1 MRTAI
6 LSLTICLASS
16 LLPAQ
21 SVDVPLANWTVPTYH
36 ASTVTGGLTTMA
48 DVTPGVGFV
57 GIQPC
62 RVADTRGN
70 GAPITGGI
78 FANSAQRTWDL
89 TGLCGLPAGT
99 DAISAN
105 FTVVAAGGIPPGSFL
120 LAWPTGQA
128 PPPTAIMTYG
138 PGQIISNAAIVP
150 LGPGEQLNV
159 NVSGSTHIVMDV
171 NGYFTDQYNPGV
183 SFHAVSSNVAP
194 AILAE
199 NTSTVANAVGIKG
212 VITSTNPGDF
222 ATAVMAVNN
231 GDGYGLWGTSATG
244 FGVVGGGG
252 AGGVWATTDGLNANG
267 VYGQHTGSSAGSGVY
282 GQTSSTGDS
291 AGVLGINGLG
301 RITGVVNIDYTGV
314 RGEGRDGWG
323 VFGLTTVDPVGL
335 PTDGV
340 RGAVVNGSG
349 GDLALGI
356 LGSNFGATHYGVYSG
371 GDYGGTGAKYFVEPH
386 PTDASKVIR
395 YVALEGN
402 EAGTYFRGRGKFQNG
417 VATIEVPEDFRLV
430 TDPENLSVVV
440 TPIGE
445 MASFAIVKIGLDRIV
460 VKSSRNVEF
469 FYLVNGIRR
478 THKDLMPIVPG
489 REYMPESS
497 DARMPVYLAEGQ
509 KQMLISNGTY
519 RPDGTVNMETARRL
533 GWDKEWEKRGRPAPQ
548 PTSD

>member
-1 MRTAI
+1 M
-6 LSLTICLASS
+6 S
-16 LLPAQ
+16 
-21 SVDVPLANWTVPTYH
+21 
-36 ASTVTGGLTTMA
+36 

-171 NGYFTDQYNPGV
+171 NGYFTDQYNAGV

-199 NTSTVANAVGIKG
+199 NTSTVANAVAIKG

-244 FGVVGGGG
+244 FGVVAGGGV
-252 AGGVWATTDGLNANG
+252 GGVWATTDGAQANG
-267 VYGQHTGSSAGSGVY
+267 VFGQHTGSSSGSGVY
-282 GQTSSTGDS
+282 GQTASTSGNN
-291 AGVLGINGLG
+291 AGVWGVT
-301 RITGVVNIDYTGV
+301 TGTPASSCCGGAGV
-314 RGEGRDGWG
+314 RGESAQGFG
-323 VFGLTTVDPVGL
+323 VLGLSKGVEGVVGI
-335 PTDGV
+335 
-340 RGAVVNGSG
+340 RISAVSDQILTSGS
-349 GDLALGI
+349 LGTP
-356 LGSNFGATHYGVYSG
+356 NYGVYSD

-489 REYMPESS
+489 REYMPES
-497 DARMPVYLAEGQ
+497 AGAKIPLYLTEGQ
-509 KQMLISNGTY
+509 KEMLISNGTY

-533 GWDKEWEKRGRPAPQ
+533 GWDKEWEKRGRPAPL